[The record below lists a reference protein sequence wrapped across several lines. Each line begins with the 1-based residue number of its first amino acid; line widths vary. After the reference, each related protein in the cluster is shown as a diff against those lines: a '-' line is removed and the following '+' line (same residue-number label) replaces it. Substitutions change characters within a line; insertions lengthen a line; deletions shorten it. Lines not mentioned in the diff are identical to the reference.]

1 MPIKKK
7 NVKSDDKAKKSDDK
21 EKAKKS
27 DKEKSKPKKAE
38 EKSKSKKSET
48 KSKKSKKDSDE
59 DEDNKEEEPNFEA
72 VMTEAKDM
80 MLEYVE
86 KGKTLKA
93 VIQNLEKIHKRE
105 IKLVGKK
112 KKREKDPNA
121 PKYGITAPA
130 DVPADIVKFF
140 KLDADE
146 QLARTD
152 IIKKIYEYVKEHDL
166 KDKKNGSIM
175 YPDAKLKKLLKI
187 KDDEE
192 LTIHT
197 VSKYLA
203 RCYPKS
209 KAQKNKEKKAQN
221 KKDAKDKSDEDSEAE
236 DSESE
241 DAESENDE

>member
-1 MPIKKK
+1 MPVAKKK
-7 NVKSDDKAKKSDDK
+7 DTKS
-21 EKAKKS
+21 S
-27 DKEKSKPKKAE
+27 DKD
-38 EKSKSKKSET
+38 KSKSKKSEEKPKSKKSEEKS

-59 DEDNKEEEPNFEA
+59 DEDTKEEEPNFET
-72 VMTEAKDM
+72 VMSEAKDM

-93 VIQNLEKIHKRE
+93 VIQNLEKIHKKE
-105 IKLVGKK
+105 IKSVGKK
-112 KKREKDPNA
+112 KKKEKDPNA

-130 DVPADIVKFF
+130 DVPAELVKFF

-187 KDDEE
+187 EDGEK

-221 KKDAKDKSDEDSEAE
+221 KKDKSDEDSEAE
-236 DSESE
+236 DEDSEAESE
-241 DAESENDE
+241 DEDE